1 MGYTEKDIIEM
12 CEEEMK
18 NPSTFY
24 QADVVNYRGRTTDTG
39 ELYNEIVARYVCEHL
54 DEFINGIPTITRE
67 ETYKTESH
75 EGHINPNSNREEERI
90 AVEMFNQKK
99 FDFIGEI
106 IDYQT
111 PLKNTAEDVA
121 GKIDL
126 LSYDGKTLYI
136 LELKKPDSKET
147 MLRCVLE
154 GFTYMKTVDTE
165 KLLKDFELPPETNVV
180 ACPLV
185 FLNGEQH
192 KEMEEERPWLKKIMM
207 LANSKPYYVTK
218 ENDKYKIVEYRKY
231 DGTKGL
237 KEIKMDLNKILD
249 YAIMVYETSEN
260 PDIKAG
266 YVIGGKTYD
275 NYLDNTSFAKFVT
288 DMEEQ
293 NPIAHKMY
301 GKGGGKELEERK
313 VGANIY
319 PPKMASFGSSSR
331 MIYNLMK
338 NEEKNGFRF
347 EEKLST
353 TVGGKA
359 NLDGFME
366 KEDKYIF
373 VEAKCREPY
382 SQKRNIID
390 RKYEELY
397 GMISKSDK
405 VNIKCNV
412 DDKAKKTDEKG
423 MKVTF
428 LSDDKEIHH
437 FDLKQMI
444 CHLLGVATAFLNGK
458 YKNKNIEFVY
468 LLFNPNLIKLDEGEE
483 KILKIYNET
492 CNECNSIDFKALFEV
507 IVDYLQTVK
516 NKGKDKNKAD
526 IVNAFTFKLCDQS
539 NMSV

>member
-1 MGYTEKDIIEM
+1 
-12 CEEEMK
+12 
-18 NPSTFY
+18 
-24 QADVVNYRGRTTDTG
+24 
-39 ELYNEIVARYVCEHL
+39 
-54 DEFINGIPTITRE
+54 
-67 ETYKTESH
+67 
-75 EGHINPNSNREEERI
+75 
-90 AVEMFNQKK
+90 
-99 FDFIGEI
+99 
-106 IDYQT
+106 
-111 PLKNTAEDVA
+111 
-121 GKIDL
+121 
-126 LSYDGKTLYI
+126 
-136 LELKKPDSKET
+136 
-147 MLRCVLE
+147 
-154 GFTYMKTVDTE
+154 
-165 KLLKDFELPPETNVV
+165 
-180 ACPLV
+180 
-185 FLNGEQH
+185 
-192 KEMEEERPWLKKIMM
+192 
-207 LANSKPYYVTK
+207 
-218 ENDKYKIVEYRKY
+218 
-231 DGTKGL
+231 
-237 KEIKMDLNKILD
+237 MDLNKILD
-249 YAIMVYETSEN
+249 YAIMADETSEN

-301 GKGGGKELEERK
+301 GEGGGKELEERK

-382 SQKRNIID
+382 SQKSNIID

-397 GMISKSDK
+397 DEITKSNK
-405 VNIKCNV
+405 ANVKCNV
-412 DDKAKKTDEKG
+412 DDKEKKIDKNK

-468 LLFNPNLIKLDEGEE
+468 LLFNPNLIKLGEGEE

-492 CNECNSIDFKALFEV
+492 CNECNSIDFKALFEI
-507 IVDYLQTVK
+507 IVDYLQNKK
-516 NKGKDKNKAD
+516 NIGKDKNKAD